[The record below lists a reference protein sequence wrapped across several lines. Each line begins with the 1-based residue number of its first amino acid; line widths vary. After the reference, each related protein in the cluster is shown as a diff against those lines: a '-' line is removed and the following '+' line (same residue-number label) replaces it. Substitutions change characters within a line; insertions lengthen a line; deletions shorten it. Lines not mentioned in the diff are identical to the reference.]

1 MRFKDIIDK
10 EIAINCRT
18 EEEVKKLFE
27 CAKENGLKIFQ
38 SLDRLIFLWKDYKE
52 NTCYRFNSINDNYKI
67 DWSYCKKSYYE
78 NEHYKI
84 ITLDDLEDFKDEIG
98 DDILDVFEYSTGV
111 DIMNFL
117 KFNNDRFDSKFAFN
131 KTKKKLYLKYRD
143 KEIRVKCDEKDK
155 FDWKIGLGLAL
166 YRVYQ
171 KQNDVKYMKK
181 NYNYKKLAEYCLY
194 KFYGFNENKIKELE
208 DRVNNSKE
216 NTLIRL

>member
-10 EIAINCRT
+10 KIAINCRT

-27 CAKENGLKIFQ
+27 YAKENGLSDCQGCPEKLYWWRF
-38 SLDRLIFLWKDYKE
+38 DKRA
-52 NTCYRFNSINDNYKI
+52 CYRFYLINDNKEFDWI
-67 DWSYCKKSYYE
+67 WSYKNDYE
-78 NEHYKI
+78 KMGYKI
-84 ITLDDLEDFKDEIG
+84 ITLDDLEDFKKEVFIIKFQKFIDEA
-98 DDILDVFEYSTGV
+98 
-111 DIMNFL
+111 L
-117 KFNNDRFDSKFAFN
+117 KNPFKFSFN
-131 KTKKKLYLKYRD
+131 KTKKKLYLKYVG

-171 KQNDVKYMKK
+171 KNNDVKYMKK

-194 KFYGFNENKIKELE
+194 KFYDFDENKIKDLE